1 MLVKTKYFGEINLS
15 EDKIITMERG
25 MFGFEEYKKYTI
37 LYDSEKEGRPNV
49 SWFQSVEEP
58 SLAFSVIN
66 PMAVME
72 DYNPIVED
80 ELLKGLGEIT
90 EENIVVL
97 LPLTVPQEVT
107 NMTANLKAP
116 IIINADTRKG
126 AQVVVENE
134 EYEIKYKIYDILKR
148 KKEA

>member
-15 EDKIITMERG
+15 EDKIISMERG
-25 MFGFEEYKKYTI
+25 MFGFEEYKKFTI

-49 SWFQSVEEP
+49 SWFQSIEEP
-58 SLAFSVIN
+58 NLAFPVIN
-66 PMAVME
+66 PLAVKE

-80 ELLKGLGEIT
+80 ELLKGIGDIT

-97 LPLTVPQEVT
+97 LPFTVPQDIT
-107 NMTANLKAP
+107 QMTVNLKAP

-126 AQVVVENE
+126 IQAVVENE
-134 EYEIKYKIYDILKR
+134 DYVIKYKVYDILKA

>member
-80 ELLKGLGEIT
+80 EILKGLGEIT

-134 EYEIKYKIYDILKR
+134 EYEIKYKIYDILKGNM
-148 KKEA
+148 EA

>member
-15 EDKIITMERG
+15 EDKIIKMERG

-80 ELLKGLGEIT
+80 EILKGLGEIT

-134 EYEIKYKIYDILKR
+134 EYEIKYKIYDILKG

>member
-134 EYEIKYKIYDILKR
+134 EYEIKYKIYDILKG

>member
-1 MLVKTKYFGEINLS
+1 MLVKTKYFREINLS

-58 SLAFSVIN
+58 GLAFSVIN

-134 EYEIKYKIYDILKR
+134 EYEIKYKIYDILKG

>member
-49 SWFQSVEEP
+49 SWLQSVEEP
-58 SLAFSVIN
+58 GLAFPVIN
-66 PMAVME
+66 PLVVKE
-72 DYNPIVED
+72 DYNPVVED

-90 EENIVVL
+90 EENIVIL
-97 LPLTVPQEVT
+97 LLLTVPQDST
-107 NMTANLKAP
+107 QMTANLKAP

-134 EYEIKYKIYDILKR
+134 EYEIKYKIYDILKG

>member
-49 SWFQSVEEP
+49 SWLQSVEEP
-58 SLAFSVIN
+58 GLAFPVIN
-66 PMAVME
+66 PLVVKE
-72 DYNPIVED
+72 DYNPVVED

-90 EENIVVL
+90 EENIVIL
-97 LPLTVPQEVT
+97 LLLTVPQDAT
-107 NMTANLKAP
+107 HMTANLKAP

-134 EYEIKYKIYDILKR
+134 EYEIKYKIYDILKG

>member
-37 LYDSEKEGRPNV
+37 LYDSEKDGRPNV

-134 EYEIKYKIYDILKR
+134 EYEIKYKIYDILKG

>member
-58 SLAFSVIN
+58 GLAFPVIN
-66 PMAVME
+66 PLVVKE
-72 DYNPIVED
+72 DYNPVVED
-80 ELLKGLGEIT
+80 ELLKGVDSL
-90 EENIVVL
+90 IV
-97 LPLTVPQEVT
+97 
-107 NMTANLKAP
+107 KF
-116 IIINADTRKG
+116 
-126 AQVVVENE
+126 
-134 EYEIKYKIYDILKR
+134 
-148 KKEA
+148 

>member
-1 MLVKTKYFGEINLS
+1 MLVKTKYFGEINLA

-25 MFGFEEYKKYTI
+25 MFGFEEYKQYTI
-37 LYDSEKEGRPNV
+37 LDDSEKEGRPNV
-49 SWFQSVEEP
+49 SWFQSIEEP
-58 SLAFSVIN
+58 GLAFSVIN
-66 PMAVME
+66 PLVVKE

-80 ELLKGLGEIT
+80 ELLQGLGEIT

-97 LPLTVPQEVT
+97 LPLTVPQDIT
-107 NMTANLKAP
+107 QMSANLKAP
-116 IIINADTRKG
+116 IVINADTRKG

-134 EYEIKYKIYDILKR
+134 DYEIKFKIYDILKQ

>member
-49 SWFQSVEEP
+49 SWLQSVEEP
-58 SLAFSVIN
+58 GLAFPVIN
-66 PMAVME
+66 PLVVKE
-72 DYNPIVED
+72 DYNPVVED

-90 EENIVVL
+90 EENIVIL
-97 LPLTVPQEVT
+97 LLLTVPQDAT
-107 NMTANLKAP
+107 QMTANLKAP

-134 EYEIKYKIYDILKR
+134 EYEIKYMIYDILKG

>member
-37 LYDSEKEGRPNV
+37 LFDSEKEGKAKV

-58 SLAFSVIN
+58 GLAFPVID
-66 PMAVME
+66 PLVVKE
-72 DYNPIVED
+72 YYNPVVED

-90 EENIVVL
+90 EENIVIL
-97 LPLTVPQEVT
+97 LPLTVPQDAAQ
-107 NMTANLKAP
+107 MTANLKAP
-116 IIINADTRKG
+116 VIINADTRKG

-134 EYEIKYKIYDILKR
+134 EYEIKYKIYDILKG

>member
-37 LYDSEKEGRPNV
+37 LFDSEKEGKANV
-49 SWFQSVEEP
+49 FWFQSVEEP
-58 SLAFSVIN
+58 GLAFPVIN
-66 PMAVME
+66 PLVVKE
-72 DYNPIVED
+72 DYNPVVED

-90 EENIVVL
+90 EENIVIL
-97 LPLTVPQEVT
+97 LLLIVPQDAIQ
-107 NMTANLKAP
+107 MTANLKAP

-134 EYEIKYKIYDILKR
+134 EYEIKYKIYDILKG

>member
-37 LYDSEKEGRPNV
+37 LFDSEKEGKANV

-58 SLAFSVIN
+58 
-66 PMAVME
+66 
-72 DYNPIVED
+72 
-80 ELLKGLGEIT
+80 GLGEIT

-134 EYEIKYKIYDILKR
+134 EYEIKYKIYDILKG

>member
-37 LYDSEKEGRPNV
+37 LFDSEKEGKAHV

-58 SLAFSVIN
+58 GLAFPVIN
-66 PMAVME
+66 PLVVKE
-72 DYNPIVED
+72 DYNPVVED

-90 EENIVVL
+90 EENIVIL
-97 LPLTVPQEVT
+97 LLLTVPQDAIQ
-107 NMTANLKAP
+107 MTANLKAP

-134 EYEIKYKIYDILKR
+134 EYEIKYRIYDILKG

>member
-58 SLAFSVIN
+58 SLAFPVIN
-66 PMAVME
+66 PLVVKE
-72 DYNPIVED
+72 DYNPVVED

-90 EENIVVL
+90 EENIVIL
-97 LPLTVPQEVT
+97 LLLTVPQDAIQ
-107 NMTANLKAP
+107 MTANLKAP

-134 EYEIKYKIYDILKR
+134 EYEIKYRIYDILKG

>member
-49 SWFQSVEEP
+49 SWLQSVEEP
-58 SLAFSVIN
+58 GLAFPVIN
-66 PMAVME
+66 PLVVKE
-72 DYNPIVED
+72 DYNPVVED

-90 EENIVVL
+90 EENIVIL
-97 LPLTVPQEVT
+97 LLLTVPQDAT
-107 NMTANLKAP
+107 QMTANLKAP

-134 EYEIKYKIYDILKR
+134 EYEIKYKIYDILKG